1 MRFSATTLSFYPK
14 DLDYGDSLPKDCVDV
29 SQELLQQIINAPT
42 GKSRSA
48 DKDGFPIL
56 IDTPIHI
63 PTWEE
68 EVQSR
73 EQTRKSLIAE
83 VDAISPAQWF
93 GLSDDTKIS
102 ISAYRKNLE
111 TFNVE
116 ASKLTWPTKPK
127 GVFNDSATKN

>member
-29 SQELLQQIINAPT
+29 SQEIFQYIIKAPE

-48 DKDGFPIL
+48 DKDGQPIL
-56 IDTPIHI
+56 IDTPVYV

-68 EVQSR
+68 EVAER
-73 EQTRKSLIAE
+73 EQTRKTLITE
-83 VDAISPAQWF
+83 VDAISSAKWYGF
-93 GLSDDTKIS
+93 SENSKIT

-111 TFNVE
+111 ALNVE
-116 ASKLTWPTKPK
+116 ASKVVWPTKPK
-127 GVFNDSATKN
+127 EL